1 MAYHHRELRG
11 TFGMSMLVYEALEET
26 PLAAVPFA
34 HVVVPNFIA
43 KPDLARIAADF
54 PSVPGPGSHPPA
66 ALAIKGAFAAM
77 MHELESPR
85 FRQTIEKKFAIDL
98 SGHGF
103 MCTVRGELRGSDGSV
118 HTDSKSKLITALLY
132 LNEEW
137 MAAGGRLRLLRSPDS
152 LDDPVVEIPPLG
164 GTLLVFRRS
173 KTSWHGHTPYAGKR
187 RALQINWVDDPA
199 TAARELRRHF
209 VSTRIKQLTHR
220 LWPRHSR

>member
-1 MAYHHRELRG
+1 
-11 TFGMSMLVYEALEET
+11 MSMLAYEALEET

-66 ALAIKGAFAAM
+66 ALALKGAFAGM
-77 MHELESPR
+77 MDELAGPR
-85 FRQTIEKKFAIDL
+85 FRQAIERKFAIDL
-98 SGHGF
+98 SGRGY
-103 MCTVRGELRGSDGSV
+103 MCTVRGALRESDGSV

-132 LNEEW
+132 LNEDW
-137 MAAGGRLRLLRSPDS
+137 TAAGGRLRLLRSFDS

-173 KTSWHGHTPYAGKR
+173 ETSWHGHTPYAGKR

-199 TAARELRRHF
+199 LAAREQRRHF
-209 VSTRIKQLTHR
+209 LSTRIKQVTHR
-220 LWPRHSR
+220 LWPQNQACRSQRVSHA